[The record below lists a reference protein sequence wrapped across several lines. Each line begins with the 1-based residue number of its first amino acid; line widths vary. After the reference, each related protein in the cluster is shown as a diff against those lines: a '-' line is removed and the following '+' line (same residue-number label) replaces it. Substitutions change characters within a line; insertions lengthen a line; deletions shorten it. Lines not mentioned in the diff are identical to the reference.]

1 MRFAAHSFLKKNV
14 TRGSIFMTVADK
26 DEVLDELL
34 MLTKEHKKA
43 DDMTDKWRS

>member
-1 MRFAAHSFLKKNV
+1 MSFTTYSFLKKNV
-14 TRGSIFMTVADK
+14 TRGSIFMTVTDK

-43 DDMTDKWRS
+43 DDMTYKWRS